1 MLWLFPSDIATTK
14 MLTEP
19 ERLIAL
25 KRLAAEGP
33 SGTRIKEKTSSRLI
47 YKAFFNVNTVA
58 CTYMYIC
65 DNITVQGWVSG
76 RSDWGLSCCSTN
88 PCCFLL
94 RLSIFTPTILRLNY
108 PGSTTVKIQL
118 LSVAPA
124 IVAAVVALTCCYVA
138 MRTRSHG
145 FVTIF
150 GASLSVIG
158 YGSES
163 SQDTRC
169 ATWLDHS
176 LICVFQFGLEPTRAR
191 SKCDTLPS
199 FSTPPPGSFTG

>member
-1 MLWLFPSDIATTK
+1 MLFLGSSVMIWVFPSDISTTK

-19 ERLIAL
+19 EREIAL

-33 SGTRIKEKTSSRLI
+33 SGSRVKERTSPRLMF
-47 YKAFFNVNTVA
+47 KAFFNVNTMA

-65 DNITVQGWVSG
+65 DNITVQGQVHGCRLRILLVIVS
-76 RSDWGLSCCSTN
+76 SADPL
-88 PCCFLL
+88 PCPNA

-118 LSVAPA
+118 LSAAPA
-124 IVAAVVALTCCYVA
+124 IVAAVVALTACYVA

-145 FVTIF
+145 YVTIF

-158 YGSES
+158 YGSEYGRWGNS
-163 SQDTRC
+163 RC
-169 ATWLDHS
+169 LPFIKN
-176 LICVFQFGLEPTRAR
+176 ICN
-191 SKCDTLPS
+191 
-199 FSTPPPGSFTG
+199 